1 MVRNPEARFSPVS
14 AQMIV
19 DKSLL
24 ILDFSYRSTVEE
36 ETLSTA
42 QALLSK
48 QSYRDLIDFDN
59 HLDDFRYDWRNTK
72 LNELI
77 SRFV

>member
-1 MVRNPEARFSPVS
+1 MCIQSPHTWCVL
-14 AQMIV
+14 V
-19 DKSLL
+19 YRDH
-24 ILDFSYRSTVEE
+24 FVFRSTVEE

-59 HLDDFRYDWRNTK
+59 HLDDFKNDWRNLG

-77 SRFV
+77 SSFV

>member
-1 MVRNPEARFSPVS
+1 MVRNPEARFSRVV

-24 ILDFSYRSTVEE
+24 TLDFPYRSTVEE

-59 HLDDFRYDWRNTK
+59 HLDDFRHDWRNTK